1 MAEHDRRS
9 TSPGESLFASS
20 ARRLWNQIVVRL
32 HRLQI
37 EFAYSTDYQVDLG
50 TAPLDSLRAQKI
62 VTYLLSQAM
71 ITPRA
76 IVRPELVSLRDLE
89 LAHSRDYLESLRE
102 PSSLDDIAGLEV
114 WPDLHEQV
122 LLAQRSA
129 VAGSILETTKALKNR
144 SIGVN
149 LGGGFHHATY
159 SSGRGFCVFNDVA
172 VAILKAR
179 QSGFSEPILV
189 VDLDLHDGNGTR
201 EIFADDDT
209 VFTFSIHNLN
219 WSSEPAKAS
228 MSIELT
234 GEIDD
239 TTYLDALRSLLP
251 GLLEEV
257 QPGLVYYLAGTDPAF
272 DDAVG
277 NWKIS
282 AQGML
287 NRDRYV
293 MSQIA
298 DSRAHA
304 TPTVVLL
311 AGGYGSDSWR
321 YSARFFAWLLTNS
334 TRREPPST
342 EEMTLARYRSLA
354 GWLDSDAIGGESRAE
369 DWGLTESDITGG
381 LGPDGG
387 QTLFLGHYS
396 HHALELALEWTGLFD
411 RLRSLGFYHPFL
423 DLDLTNPNGHTL
435 RLFTDSR
442 KHEILIECRLRIE
455 RHFAP
460 DASLLSIEWLLMQNP
475 RTQFTP
481 GRQRLPQQKHPGL
494 GLLSDF
500 ISVLILICDRMK
512 LDGIVFVPSHFHLV
526 LSARPHLLFLR
537 SDDKAWFEA
546 VERAVRGLPVVEA
559 TGIVS
564 ETGLQD
570 RSTGKRVAWRP
581 MPMVLPVSKAFRERV
596 EEEQDKAAAGL
607 PESDFDFEI
616 AAESSS

>member
-1 MAEHDRRS
+1 MAEQDRRS
-9 TSPGESLFASS
+9 NPPSESLFASS

-32 HRLQI
+32 HQLQI
-37 EFAYSTDYQVDLG
+37 EFAYSTDYQVNLG
-50 TAPLDSLRAQKI
+50 TAPLDPLRAQKI
-62 VTYLLSQAM
+62 LTYLLSQAM
-71 ITPRA
+71 IAPKA

-89 LAHSRDYLESLRE
+89 LAHSRDYLRALRK
-102 PSSLDDIAGLEV
+102 PSSLNDIAGLEV

-159 SSGRGFCVFNDVA
+159 SAGRGFCVFNDVA

-209 VFTFSIHNLN
+209 VFTFSIHNLD

-228 MSIELT
+228 MSIELA

-239 TTYLDALRSLLP
+239 TTYLDTLRSLLP

-287 NRDRYV
+287 SRDRYV

-298 DSRAHA
+298 DHRTHA

-311 AGGYGSDSWR
+311 AGGYGSDTWR

-342 EEMTLARYRSLA
+342 DEMTLARYRSLA
-354 GWLDSDAIGGESRAE
+354 GWLDSDSIGSESRAK

-381 LGPDGG
+381 LGPDAG
-387 QTLFLGHYS
+387 QALFLGHYS
-396 HHALELALEWTGLFD
+396 HHALELAVEWTGLFD

-442 KHEILIECRLRIE
+442 KQELLIECRLRIE
-455 RHFAP
+455 RHFVP

-481 GRQRLPQQKHPGL
+481 GKQRLPQQKHPGL

-526 LSARPHLLFLR
+526 LSARQHLLFLR

-546 VERAVRGLPVVEA
+546 AEKAVRGLPVVEA
-559 TGIVS
+559 TRIVS

-570 RSTGKRVAWRP
+570 RSTGKRVDWRP

-596 EEEQDKAAAGL
+596 EEEQEKAAAGQ

-616 AAESSS
+616 AAKSSS